1 MEKKGKVNKSYK
13 NRLLL
18 LHDRIIYYYKNE
30 FALKPQARARK
41 WQPGWGGGWLA
52 RWSGWLRCFAL
63 CEYDRRRGTR

>member
-41 WQPGWGGGWLA
+41 WQPGWGWGGGGFGELV
-52 RWSGWLRCFAL
+52 RLLRCFAL
-63 CEYDRRRGTR
+63 CK